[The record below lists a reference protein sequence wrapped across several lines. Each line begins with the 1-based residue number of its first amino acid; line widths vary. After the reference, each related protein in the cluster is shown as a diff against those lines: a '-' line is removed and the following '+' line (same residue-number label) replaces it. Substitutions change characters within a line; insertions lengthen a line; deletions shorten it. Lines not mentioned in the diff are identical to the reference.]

1 MNRAQR
7 RNPARYKKNGS
18 GLFVPGAYAEPDE
31 QVEYTR
37 VVMDKEDY
45 SQLLSD
51 RGQLGVEKILRELE
65 DCLSASIPKP
75 VRERARA
82 SNDKLVAV
90 DTANNQIGFLQV
102 VG

>member
-7 RNPARYKKNGS
+7 RNPARYTKSGS
-18 GLFVPGAYAEPDE
+18 GLFVPGAYADRDE

-45 SQLLSD
+45 STLLSD
-51 RGQLGVEKILRELE
+51 RGQRGVERILRELE
-65 DCLSASIPKP
+65 DCLSASVPAP
-75 VRERARA
+75 VRDRARA
-82 SNDKLVAV
+82 SNNKLVAV